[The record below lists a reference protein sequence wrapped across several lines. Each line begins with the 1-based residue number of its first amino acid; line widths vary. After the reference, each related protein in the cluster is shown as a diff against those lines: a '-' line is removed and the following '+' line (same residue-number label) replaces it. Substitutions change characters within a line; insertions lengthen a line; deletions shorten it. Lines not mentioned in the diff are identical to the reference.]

1 MPPTINPPQNAER
14 DRRRQQA
21 SSATAAPGER
31 RTDLVCRVKYCNTLP
46 DIPFDP
52 KFITYPFDSN
62 RFIQYNATSLEKSYK
77 YELLAEYDLGIT
89 IDLINPEAYAKEK
102 NAHLDPADERLLEE
116 DTHHAPQ
123 DAKRKA
129 QHAKNVSWLRRTEY
143 ISTEATRFQP
153 MTIEKVEAKVGYS
166 MKKAL
171 KEEHVYMD
179 HESQIKAIEKTFAD
193 AKKPIVEHSSKKG
206 VTAVEVL
213 PVLPDFKLWKYPCAQ
228 VIFDANPAPVD
239 RPTHVQVEEMSQ
251 AMIRGVMDETGEQ
264 FVAYFLPTSETLT
277 KRARDASQSIDYD
290 DNDEYDYKMARQ
302 YHWNVKSK
310 ASKGYEENYFIV
322 FRDDAVYY
330 NELETRVR
338 LTKRRPKPGEP
349 ATSNTRLVLKHRS
362 LTSREHRMFRQRE
375 RQLEPANQAEDEEEM
390 EEDEEENDDEEEAE
404 ASGPRLAKEGEKE
417 DEDKD
422 AESDAQ
428 SDRSRSRSR
437 SRSKS
442 KSPRSA
448 SSAGSSSRSRSSSAA
463 SSHRSASPPAADVD
477 QEQDKKSSSGSG
489 SSSSSSSASSSA
501 SSSGSSSDSE

>member
-1 MPPTINPPQNAER
+1 M
-14 DRRRQQA
+14 
-21 SSATAAPGER
+21 
-31 RTDLVCRVKYCNTLP
+31 
-46 DIPFDP
+46 
-52 KFITYPFDSN
+52 
-62 RFIQYNATSLEKSYK
+62 
-77 YELLAEYDLGIT
+77 
-89 IDLINPEAYAKEK
+89 
-102 NAHLDPADERLLEE
+102 
-116 DTHHAPQ
+116 
-123 DAKRKA
+123 
-129 QHAKNVSWLRRTEY
+129 
-143 ISTEATRFQP
+143 
-153 MTIEKVEAKVGYS
+153 
-166 MKKAL
+166 
-171 KEEHVYMD
+171 
-179 HESQIKAIEKTFAD
+179 
-193 AKKPIVEHSSKKG
+193 
-206 VTAVEVL
+206 
-213 PVLPDFKLWKYPCAQ
+213 
-228 VIFDANPAPVD
+228 D

-322 FRDDAVYY
+322 FRDNAVYY

-390 EEDEEENDDEEEAE
+390 EEDEEENDDEEEVE
-404 ASGPRLAKEGEKE
+404 VGGPRLAKEGEKE

-422 AESDAQ
+422 AESDAR
-428 SDRSRSRSR
+428 SERSRSRSR

-463 SSHRSASPPAADVD
+463 SSHRSASPPPADVD
-477 QEQDKKSSSGSG
+477 QAQDKKY
-489 SSSSSSSASSSA
+489 
-501 SSSGSSSDSE
+501 